1 MKQFQIIAMAFMLCA
16 AICSGVSA
24 QEPGSP
30 SDKMALSNSSSVT
43 AKPLTFPQQVA
54 RYEAQQRVMRM
65 QWNAS
70 IGYSPLRPNM
80 NASWMSNGVQVFY
93 IPSRSVFV
101 STNSARAWYW

>member
-1 MKQFQIIAMAFMLCA
+1 MNQFRIMALVALLSA
-16 AICSGVSA
+16 AVSTGLQA
-24 QEPGSP
+24 SEPTSP
-30 SDKMALSNSSSVT
+30 SDKMSLSSSSSVGQQ
-43 AKPLTFPQQVA
+43 ALTFPQQVA

-65 QWNAS
+65 QWNAN